1 MNIIEAMEQLKAGK
15 AIQRTGWGN
24 AKIQAVQL
32 ENGQYQIFAS
42 GDLTPEMLVLLS
54 GDYDVKEEKETN
66 DVKETEEAVSF
77 ERLSPLRFLCCL
89 QRVFWALVQG
99 RF

>member
-32 ENGQYQIFAS
+32 ESGQCQIVAS
-42 GDLTPEMLVLLS
+42 GVRYGSERWHLS
-54 GDYDVKEEKETN
+54 
-66 DVKETEEAVSF
+66 F
-77 ERLSPLRFLCCL
+77 RRL
-89 QRVFWALVQG
+89 
-99 RF
+99 

>member
-54 GDYDVKEEKETN
+54 GDSETKEEES
-66 DVKETEEAVSF
+66 V
-77 ERLSPLRFLCCL
+77 
-89 QRVFWALVQG
+89 
-99 RF
+99 

>member
-1 MNIIEAMEQLKAGK
+1 MNIIEAVESLKQGK
-15 AIQRTGWGN
+15 AIQRTGW
-24 AKIQAVQL
+24 

-66 DVKETEEAVSF
+66 DVKETEEAV
-77 ERLSPLRFLCCL
+77 
-89 QRVFWALVQG
+89 
-99 RF
+99 

>member
-54 GDYDVKEEKETN
+54 GDYDVNEAKETK
-66 DVKETEEAVSF
+66 DVRNFGRKQQLF
-77 ERLSPLRFLCCL
+77 EQSKPWHKPPWQRL
-89 QRVFWALVQG
+89 A
-99 RF
+99 

>member
-1 MNIIEAMEQLKAGK
+1 MNIIEAVEQLKVGK
-15 AIQRTGWGN
+15 ANQRSNWGN

-32 ENGQYQIFAS
+32 ENRQYQIFAS

-66 DVKETEEAVSF
+66 DVKETEEAV
-77 ERLSPLRFLCCL
+77 
-89 QRVFWALVQG
+89 
-99 RF
+99 